1 MNSVIA
7 VVYCSLLMRKLMKNT
22 SPSVPS
28 SSTIVSGPPKIV
40 WPNGVSAG
48 DAPASLV
55 TTAAL
60 KQSHATTPVSATAAA
75 M

>member
-1 MNSVIA
+1 MNSVSA
-7 VVYCSLLMRKLMKNT
+7 VVNCSRWMRKLMKNT

-28 SSTIVSGPPKIV
+28 ISTIIAGRCRTV
-40 WPNGVSAG
+40 WPNEVSAVIR
-48 DAPASLV
+48 PAASV

-60 KQSHATTPVSATAAA
+60 KVSQATTPLSATAAA